1 MMPITVDCESRVS
14 YREAT
19 VTDASTQWP
28 RLQISRRPSKVSP
41 FPALFYILEL
51 MKDRSRLREKSKMK
65 LWKEYLRNHG
75 RNLTLIR
82 YPGFNR
88 LVQVGL
94 PNRLRGEVWEL
105 TCGSLFLR
113 LGNPGVYAR
122 ILKENAG
129 RTSSSTED
137 IEKDLHRS

>member
-1 MMPITVDCESRVS
+1 
-14 YREAT
+14 
-19 VTDASTQWP
+19 
-28 RLQISRRPSKVSP
+28 
-41 FPALFYILEL
+41 
-51 MKDRSRLREKSKMK
+51 MK
-65 LWKEYLRNHG
+65 LWKEYLKNHG

-113 LGNPGVYAR
+113 LGNPGVYER

-137 IEKDLHRS
+137 IEKDLHRSSVHPSRMLRYRTDDVLLDSPSMQRIRTPSVSTRCDEFSPPTHGATLPLDTAR

>member
-1 MMPITVDCESRVS
+1 
-14 YREAT
+14 
-19 VTDASTQWP
+19 
-28 RLQISRRPSKVSP
+28 
-41 FPALFYILEL
+41 
-51 MKDRSRLREKSKMK
+51 MK
-65 LWKEYLRNHG
+65 LWKEYLKNHG

-113 LGNPGVYAR
+113 LGNPGVYER